1 VPADGG
7 GSGPA
12 TPGSGQLGVLSGD
25 PVVPAPRVRRVPGE
39 DAVERELAP
48 PARVRVEGLAASDPA
63 AFLLVVR
70 VEDLAAP
77 DPADVDLVARAVP
90 DPAEAALVPRVLDPA
105 DAALVR
111 VEEVVDSADAA
122 LAPRPAVPRPEL
134 DAAVWLE
141 RSTACSRAR
150 TRCWR
155 RATSSLV
162 AMPSRPSWRLT
173 SRWTS
178 RARISRFFWVRR
190 IMSSATRPT
199 WADCT
204 SPCLASRPATR
215 SAWARVSSLRL
226 ANACRYCSLPL
237 GT

>member
-1 VPADGG
+1 VASGG
-7 GSGPA
+7 
-12 TPGSGQLGVLSGD
+12 PGS
-25 PVVPAPRVRRVPGE
+25 PPALVRRVPGE

-48 PARVRVEGLAASDPA
+48 LVRVRVEGLAGPDPA
-63 AFLLVVR
+63 VFALEVR
-70 VEDLAAP
+70 VDDLELP
-77 DPADVDLVARAVP
+77 DPAD
-90 DPAEAALVPRVLDPA
+90 PALEVRLVLDPA

-111 VEEVVDSADAA
+111 VVVVALSEADLA
-122 LAPRPAVPRPEL
+122 LEL
-134 DAAVWLE
+134 DAPAEPDVAVWLE

-173 SRWTS
+173 SRWT
-178 RARISRFFWVRR
+178 RRVRISRFFWVRR